1 VKACGV
7 VPCTLYIGT
16 TVNCVFDL
24 VFTYLSC
31 YSYCYYCHSKI
42 FSYVTQYRIMNR
54 KFIGPLLLSKVK
66 FHLFIQVFKGKC
78 EGYFKESTV
87 VLPGGEFK
95 F

>member
-1 VKACGV
+1 
-7 VPCTLYIGT
+7 
-16 TVNCVFDL
+16 
-24 VFTYLSC
+24 
-31 YSYCYYCHSKI
+31 
-42 FSYVTQYRIMNR
+42 MNR